1 MYHLYL
7 RVFGEE
13 VFVDLFHERHDLA
26 FRRGLPSGVGAV
38 GRHLHAGHGEA
49 GFERVD
55 AVLTHGVA
63 AGADENAEH
72 GLPVCDLND
81 GQVARRFDDAR
92 EVGNEA
98 QHAVVASQDRIDEVI
113 LNFLGHERSGHRFF
127 LDFDLEVGL
136 DHPILVDEVTLP
148 FCFHRFFEGGHV
160 FCREREHGFC
170 FARNGIAHV
179 AAFPLGQTRLKIGN
193 GIGYHTCQILIGVG
207 ATFVDLESGVPAAE
221 SVEHDAHRFVVG
233 FGSHGLEFE
242 FGREVDAT
250 CRSDHEFAVRFI
262 VEVEQNVA
270 FEQPVFHVVYTIH
283 GGFLIGRDES
293 FEGTVAKAV
302 VLENGHNRC
311 HGHPVVGAERRVA
324 RTHPFAVDPRFDGIG
339 FEVVLRIG
347 RFLRHHVHVS
357 LQRHH
362 LAVFHTGRCGL
373 VHQDV
378 AGVVKARFNV
388 VFLRPVE
395 QELLYFLE
403 MSRGAG
409 HLVEKMEIAPDSF
422 RLELQNFAHNVAVLD
437 CFFMKSRSVH
447 PHAPASTTRAV

>member
-1 MYHLYL
+1 M
-7 RVFGEE
+7 
-13 VFVDLFHERHDLA
+13 
-26 FRRGLPSGVGAV
+26 
-38 GRHLHAGHGEA
+38 
-49 GFERVD
+49 
-55 AVLTHGVA
+55 
-63 AGADENAEH
+63 
-72 GLPVCDLND
+72 
-81 GQVARRFDDAR
+81 
-92 EVGNEA
+92 
-98 QHAVVASQDRIDEVI
+98 
-113 LNFLGHERSGHRFF
+113 
-127 LDFDLEVGL
+127 
-136 DHPILVDEVTLP
+136 
-148 FCFHRFFEGGHV
+148 
-160 FCREREHGFC
+160 
-170 FARNGIAHV
+170 
-179 AAFPLGQTRLKIGN
+179 
-193 GIGYHTCQILIGVG
+193 
-207 ATFVDLESGVPAAE
+207 
-221 SVEHDAHRFVVG
+221 
-233 FGSHGLEFE
+233 
-242 FGREVDAT
+242 
-250 CRSDHEFAVRFI
+250 RFI

-270 FEQPVFHVVYTIH
+270 FEQPVFHVVYTVH

-311 HGHPVVGAERRVA
+311 HGHPVVGAESRVA
-324 RTHPFAVDPRFDGIG
+324 RTHPFSVDPRFDGIS